1 MFSGCGS
8 RADRFRHNCH
18 LKQNMSLV
26 LTLSSAFINTKVC
39 CLEFDL
45 KKSVDGFFLKEKQEV
60 KTKVRIH
67 K

>member
-1 MFSGCGS
+1 
-8 RADRFRHNCH
+8 
-18 LKQNMSLV
+18 MSLV
-26 LTLSSAFINTKVC
+26 LTLSSAFINTEVVC